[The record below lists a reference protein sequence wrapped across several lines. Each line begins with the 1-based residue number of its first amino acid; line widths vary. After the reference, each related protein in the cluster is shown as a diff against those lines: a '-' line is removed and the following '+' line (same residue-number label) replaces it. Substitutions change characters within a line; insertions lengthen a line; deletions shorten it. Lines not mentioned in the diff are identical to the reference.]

1 MKKSKIKNCCI
12 PSGCY
17 YNVPKA
23 SPRGSAR
30 RALLI
35 FAFLFFIFTFVM
47 FAGPANAY
55 PQVFPSPAI
64 NGPSGV
70 VRMPSAD
77 VIPYK
82 NFNLGADFGATFL
95 PAFSSQ
101 EAAVYYKMNLGTF
114 HGVELGIVGGTEK
127 DSSKIREG
135 VFVNMKL
142 SLSTGEEPYPML
154 LAIGVE
160 NLFSYTQTD
169 VYMVATKYLKQ
180 GPRLSFGFMADFPDN
195 KFRPLGML
203 GIEVPVADTLFFAG
217 DLLAG
222 ETLFQVNAGARF
234 YFTPIFS
241 LNFSGLNLFDNAV
254 AKDSRSAL
262 IGFSWANPF

>member
-1 MKKSKIKNCCI
+1 MFGNWKLGFGICLVIGIWSL
-12 PSGCY
+12 
-17 YNVPKA
+17 V
-23 SPRGSAR
+23 
-30 RALLI
+30 LLPQ
-35 FAFLFFIFTFVM
+35 AV
-47 FAGPANAY
+47 AY
-55 PQVFPSPAI
+55 PQVFPCPAV

-70 VRMPSAD
+70 VRIPSAD

-82 NFNLGADFGATFL
+82 NFNLGADFGARFL
-95 PAFSSQ
+95 PSFSST
-101 EAAVYYKMNLGTF
+101 EATVFYKMNLGTF

-127 DSSKIREG
+127 DSDKLREG

-142 SLSTGEEPYPML
+142 SLSTGEEPYPLL

-180 GPRLSFGFMADFPDN
+180 GPRLTFGFMADFPEN
-195 KFRPLGML
+195 KFRPLGIA
-203 GIEVPVADTLFFAG
+203 GIELPLADTLFITS

-222 ETLFQVNAGARF
+222 ETLFQVNGGMRL

-241 LNFSGLNLFDNAV
+241 LNASALNIFDNAE
-254 AKDSRSAL
+254 AKDKRSAL